1 MPLSKMERD
10 TRSAVLAACHRVGL
24 YGHLRSSNGAAF
36 LDRPCVELV
45 SAAGETCP
53 IGPPYN
59 IVLHTFR
66 ESMRANLEAKG
77 YSGFMLF
84 LQRLCTQGF
93 LWRDFCA
100 YHADRL

>member
-1 MPLSKMERD
+1 MPLSQEERAV
-10 TRSAVLAACHRVGL
+10 RSAALAACHRVGL
-24 YGHLRSSNGAAF
+24 YGHLKSSQAAAF
-36 LDRPCVELV
+36 LDRPCLELV

-59 IVLHTFR
+59 IVLYTFR
-66 ESMRANLEAKG
+66 ETMRAELDKKG
-77 YSGFMLF
+77 YAGFMLF

-93 LWRDFCA
+93 LWRDFCE